1 MSTQSAELPAREK
14 LLEDNGLIYWRWRD
28 WLRDLRADVNTAAV
42 IVAGGSITLENQSA
56 AVGLT
61 PFDTAGLSSGQYRV
75 SAFMQII
82 TAATINSSVIVS
94 FTFTKNTVA
103 CVVSA
108 PAVTSNDPTR
118 PGSWC
123 GPISIDAGTPVSYS
137 IAYVS
142 NIAGMVYTTD
152 LTLERVN
159 A

>member
-1 MSTQSAELPAREK
+1 MSTQTADFPAREEMVGVDRK
-14 LLEDNGLIYWRWRD
+14 ATPRWMV
-28 WLRDLRADVNTAAV
+28 WLRDLRDDVNTSS
-42 IVAGGSITLENQSA
+42 IILAGGAVTLANKSA

-61 PFDTAGLSSGQYRV
+61 PFTTASLSSGQYRV
-75 SAFMQII
+75 SAFTQII
-82 TAATINSSVIVS
+82 TAATINSSVIVTFS
-94 FTFTKNTVA
+94 FTLNTVA